1 MFVDFQPRRRRR
13 RYLRLASLGRPAPG
27 AARRPSGAEDGRRAA
42 IKASRA
48 HSTPVSDIYPPAP
61 DVNVRQLLCE
71 LPAENYYRGHLS
83 TSVTVRVTVRETV

>member
-13 RYLRLASLGRPAPG
+13 RYLRSASLGRPAPG

-48 HSTPVSDIYPPAP
+48 HSTPVSDIYPPRP
-61 DVNVRQLLCE
+61 GRECPPIIMWITRRKLLSRT
-71 LPAENYYRGHLS
+71 PVHLGYGQS
-83 TSVTVRVTVRETV
+83 YG